1 MDQEGSNLKSNALRT
16 FVMTVCII
24 FTTTVYAQ
32 TKVVVVPMAGDTE
45 YIEIDT
51 FDRTVVVGGSGT
63 DAENGA
69 ALLAALDLVA
79 SATASSPWLILV
91 EPGAFDLGSSELA
104 LIEYVSLRGSGI
116 DVTTISASASTTGHR
131 TIELQGNNQL
141 SHLTVLDSSTGS
153 SSGAVVTVG
162 NKVRIEDI
170 KIIADDEDGIRVDN
184 FSDDVLIQNVDVTAA
199 DRALSAQ
206 SGNLDV
212 IARNNLFRSTG
223 DNVLNVG
230 SSSSVQVFHSDLSSI
245 APTKQIINL
254 LGGVLEVGFSK
265 LSSASTSTISTPTA
279 GSGDFTIYHSHIDS
293 GAAYSFTG
301 NTDTCFATTTPSN
314 FFTTQCQ

>member
-1 MDQEGSNLKSNALRT
+1 
-16 FVMTVCII
+16 MTASIF
-24 FTTTVYAQ
+24 FTTTTGYAQ
-32 TKVVVVPMAGDTE
+32 SNVVVVPLAGDTE

-79 SATASSPWLILV
+79 TATASSPWLILV

-131 TIELQGNNQL
+131 AIELQGNNQL
-141 SHLTVLDSSTGS
+141 SHLTVLDSSTGP

-184 FSDDVLIQNVDVTAA
+184 LSDDVLIQNVDVTAA

-230 SSSSVQVFHSDLSSI
+230 SSSSVQVFHSDLSSMSS
-245 APTKQIINL
+245 TKQIINL
-254 LGGVLEVGFSK
+254 QTGNLEIGFSK
-265 LSSASTSTISTPTA
+265 LSSVSTSTIATP
-279 GSGDFTIYHSHIDS
+279 GSSSGDFTIYHSHVDT
-293 GAAYSFTG
+293 GAGYSFTG
-301 NTDTCFATTTPSN
+301 GSDNCFATTTPSN
-314 FFTTQCQ
+314 FFTTACQ